1 MGAIE
6 YPADVVRE
14 LNDLRTQSHHAVTEL
29 FKLER
34 EQVEAEMEADKVEA
48 TSFLSA
54 EGTIPER
61 QAYAKLLSLEF
72 RKTAEIARI
81 KVNYAKNR
89 IKQLSE
95 ATNAVQTA
103 SRMIDLQW
111 RTAGVEG
118 R

>member
-1 MGAIE
+1 MAAIE

-34 EQVEAEMEADKVEA
+34 EQVEAEIAADRIEA
-48 TSFLSA
+48 TSLLEA
-54 EGTIPER
+54 EGTQLVKE
-61 QAYAKLLSLEF
+61 AYAKLKSLDA
-72 RKTAEIARI
+72 RKEAEICRI

-89 IKQLSE
+89 IRQLSE
-95 ATNAVQTA
+95 GINAVQTA
-103 SRMIDLQW
+103 GKMIELQW
-111 RTAGVEG
+111 RTAGIE